1 VTELT
6 LTNARI
12 LVSGGIVEGSLVAED
27 DRVVAID
34 SFDRPSGLDLDGAL
48 VVPGLIDLHN
58 DGLEGEINPRP
69 GIGLPLDFAISNFD
83 RRAAASGI
91 TLAMHA
97 ITFAGMEKKARSMS
111 RTNAPP
117 RSVHGSET
125 VAERGYYSAD
135 VWRPRLA
142 ALFDRAAQWHQP
154 IVTLNDHTPGRAS
167 TVTWRYRAPSRSG
180 LRQFSEMDA
189 HDAKVRFATGTPA
202 RPRNVPALFGQ
213 AKARRS
219 SWLTRRRAADNG
231 LYVLGRPSRSSR

>member
-1 VTELT
+1 MTELT

-27 DRVVAID
+27 DRIVAID

-97 ITFAGMEKKARSMS
+97 ITFAGMEKKG
-111 RTNAPP
+111 RTLDVANERALAIRALAP
-117 RSVHGSET
+117 GET
-125 VAERGYYSAD
+125 VAEHGVLFRAD
-135 VWRPRLA
+135 VWQPEGLT

-154 IVTLNDHTPGRAS
+154 IV
-167 TVTWRYRAPSRSG
+167 
-180 LRQFSEMDA
+180 
-189 HDAKVRFATGTPA
+189 
-202 RPRNVPALFGQ
+202 
-213 AKARRS
+213 
-219 SWLTRRRAADNG
+219 
-231 LYVLGRPSRSSR
+231 